1 MAEEEARGI
10 GAIEVQVEYE
20 VAEEENRQYIKPSQ
34 SVRYYISIH
43 SFLQLQI
50 TFSSTFCFATRSNM
64 KVTLALLFG
73 LSALPLSLCKPID
86 TASSA
91 TCTPSLLVNGNFE
104 TGSLSPWV
112 AVTDRYTGDITA
124 VSITAGDRST
134 YAGNLLSDVINNPQ
148 DFAEMYQYFGPLC
161 AGESY
166 TMQISYK
173 ISTESKGTADAYLS
187 LLELTDSLAQTLF
200 EQKISLA
207 GTTVDSLGNAYGEW
221 HSLSYSFKP
230 NSNLLRIAMSA
241 VAEDSSLMSVA
252 FDNISVQ

>member
-1 MAEEEARGI
+1 
-10 GAIEVQVEYE
+10 
-20 VAEEENRQYIKPSQ
+20 
-34 SVRYYISIH
+34 
-43 SFLQLQI
+43 
-50 TFSSTFCFATRSNM
+50 M
-64 KVTLALLFG
+64 KVTLALLSG
-73 LSALPLSLCKPID
+73 LSALPLSLCKPVD

-166 TMQISYK
+166 TIKISYK
-173 ISTESKGTADAYLS
+173 ISTESKGTAYANLS

-207 GTTVDSLGNAYGEW
+207 GTTMDSLGNTYGEW
-221 HSLSYSFKP
+221 HSLSYSFQP
-230 NSNLLRIAMSA
+230 NSNLLRITMSA
-241 VAEDSSLMSVA
+241 VGDDSSLMSVA
-252 FDNISVQ
+252 FDDISVQ

>member
-1 MAEEEARGI
+1 M

-20 VAEEENRQYIKPSQ
+20 VAEEENGQYIKPSQ
-34 SVRYYISIH
+34 SVRYCISIH
-43 SFLQLQI
+43 SFPHLQI
-50 TFSSTFCFATRSNM
+50 TFSSTFCYATRSNM

-73 LSALPLSLCKPID
+73 LSALPLSLCKPVD
-86 TASSA
+86 TA
-91 TCTPSLLVNGNFE
+91 SLLVNGNFE

-112 AVTDRYTGDITA
+112 AVTDPYAGDITA
-124 VSITAGDRST
+124 VSIITPGDTST
-134 YAGNLLSDVINNPQ
+134 HAGNLLSDVINNPQ
-148 DFAEMYQYFGPLC
+148 DYAEMYQYFGPLC

-173 ISTESKGTADAYLS
+173 ISSESKGTADAYLS

-200 EQKISLA
+200 EQEISLA

-221 HSLSYSFKP
+221 HSLSYSFQP

-241 VAEDSSLMSVA
+241 VADDSSLMSVA